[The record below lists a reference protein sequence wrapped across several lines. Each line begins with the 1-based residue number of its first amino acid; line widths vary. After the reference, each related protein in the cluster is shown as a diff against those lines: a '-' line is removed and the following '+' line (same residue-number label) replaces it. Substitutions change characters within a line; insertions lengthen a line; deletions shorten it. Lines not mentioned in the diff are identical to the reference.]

1 MSIYRNECYIID
13 NNSSWFHMNMIKKR
27 IYSASIAIGNK
38 LWVVGGEGDLNSN
51 STSEYIS
58 LFTNN
63 SAEPGPDLPRPFH
76 SHALVSLN
84 KTTFMLIGKYLLH
97 KLKSKIAVSNHFC
110 TVSITG
116 RKRPAL
122 VDPVHNL
129 QLGN

>member
-1 MSIYRNECYIID
+1 
-13 NNSSWFHMNMIKKR
+13 MNMIKKR

-97 KLKSKIAVSNHFC
+97 ELKSKHANIKPFLC
-110 TVSITG
+110 
-116 RKRPAL
+116 
-122 VDPVHNL
+122 
-129 QLGN
+129 